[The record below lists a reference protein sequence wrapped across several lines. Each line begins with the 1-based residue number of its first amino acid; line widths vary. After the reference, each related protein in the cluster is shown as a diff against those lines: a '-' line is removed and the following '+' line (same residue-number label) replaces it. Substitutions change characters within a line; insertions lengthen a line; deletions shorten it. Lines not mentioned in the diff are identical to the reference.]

1 MKTTGAELS
10 AGATRFLFE
19 PPLQPGVPVRGES
32 ALYPVHR
39 IFCVGRNYVEHAKEM
54 GVEPERETPWY
65 FTKPATAVVLSGT
78 TVPYP
83 PGTQNYHYEME
94 LVVAIGAAAYFVEP
108 DQALNTVFGY
118 ATGLD
123 MTRRDLQMAERAKSR
138 PWDIGKSFEQS
149 AIIASIT
156 KRAEFGNVG
165 PQRITLEVN
174 GETKQ
179 NALLSHMIW
188 SVPEI
193 ISHLSRYYHLG
204 AGDLI
209 YSGTPAGVGPVKP
222 GDRLI
227 GKIDGLL
234 PVELAVSEGDQ
245 PRRS

>member
-1 MKTTGAELS
+1 MKTNGAELS
-10 AGATRFLFE
+10 AGATSFLFE
-19 PPLQPGVPVRGES
+19 PPPQPGVPVKGES

-39 IFCVGRNYVEHAKEM
+39 IFGVGRNYVEHAKEM
-54 GVEPERETPWY
+54 GVEPEREAPWY
-65 FTKPATAVVLSGT
+65 FTKPSTAIVLSGG

-94 LVVAIGAAAYFVEP
+94 LVVAIGAPAYFAET
-108 DQALNTVFGY
+108 DQALSAVFGY

-149 AIIASIT
+149 AVIAPIT
-156 KRAEFGNVG
+156 KLDQFGDIG
-165 PQRITLEVN
+165 PQRITLAVN
-174 GETKQ
+174 GENKQ
-179 NALLSHMIW
+179 NALLSQMIW

-204 AGDLI
+204 PGDLI

-222 GDRLI
+222 GDRLT
-227 GKIDGLL
+227 GKIDGLA
-234 PVELAVSEGDQ
+234 PVDLTIAESDRIA
-245 PRRS
+245 

>member
-1 MKTTGAELS
+1 MTTGAQLS
-10 AGATRFLFE
+10 AGGTRFLFE
-19 PPLQPGVPVRGES
+19 PPAQPAVPVRGET
-32 ALYPVHR
+32 ALYAVHR

-54 GVEPERETPWY
+54 GVEPEREAPWY
-65 FTKPATAVVLSGT
+65 FTKPATAIVLSGN

-94 LVVAIGAAAYFVEP
+94 LVVAIGAPAYFAET
-108 DQALNTVFGY
+108 DQALSAVFGY

-149 AIIASIT
+149 AVIAPIT
-156 KRAEFGNVG
+156 TRDQFGEVG
-165 PQRITLEVN
+165 RQRITLAVN

-179 NALLSHMIW
+179 NALLSQMIW

-204 AGDLI
+204 PGDLI

-222 GDRLI
+222 GDQLT
-227 GKIDGLL
+227 GKIDGLA
-234 PVELAVSEGDQ
+234 PVELTVAESD
-245 PRRS
+245 RIA

>member
-1 MKTTGAELS
+1 MTTRAQLS
-10 AGATRFLFE
+10 AGGTRFLFE
-19 PPLQPGVPVRGES
+19 PPAQPAIPVQGES
-32 ALYPVHR
+32 ALYAVHR

-54 GVEPERETPWY
+54 GVEPEREAPWY
-65 FTKPATAVVLSGT
+65 FTKPATAIVLSGN

-94 LVVAIGAAAYFVEP
+94 LVVAIGAPAYFAET
-108 DQALNTVFGY
+108 DQALSAVFGY

-149 AIIASIT
+149 AVIARIT
-156 KRAEFGNVG
+156 KRDQFGDIG
-165 PQRITLEVN
+165 PQRITLAVN

-179 NALLSHMIW
+179 YALLSQMIW

-193 ISHLSRYYHLG
+193 ISHLSRFYHLG
-204 AGDLI
+204 PGDLI

-222 GDRLI
+222 GDRLT
-227 GKIDGLL
+227 GKIDGLA
-234 PVELAVSEGDQ
+234 PVELTIAESD
-245 PRRS
+245 RIA